1 MVAPIKHG
9 KRTGKNARSGPPSPE
24 ERLTS
29 KRVSYRIPPEAI
41 AALDALAARWG
52 LSRSAAVA
60 RAVTA
65 ALAAE
70 EGGLWLQPAPS
81 PIMPPSSGPP
91 W

>member
-1 MVAPIKHG
+1 MAAVKHG

-29 KRVSYRIPPEAI
+29 KQVNARLPPPSL
-41 AALDALAARWG
+41 AALDALVARWG

-60 RAVTA
+60 RAVLV

-70 EGGLWLQPAPS
+70 EGK
-81 PIMPPSSGPP
+81 
-91 W
+91 